1 MARGHASR
9 RARRTVAV
17 TASVGL
23 LATGLGIGTGTGTA
37 SAAPGDKP
45 ARSGQSDVRHIG
57 DDISNG
63 KPLPLSKEGA
73 GGSGSKSDEF
83 KVGTVRKWPALD
95 DKNDVNYTKQFVL
108 RGIGNNVEVWV
119 AKDIAFPA
127 GDCRN
132 QVGGGE
138 GVVVTDAQVA
148 SFVHEFDSNIYP
160 VEKEVFSKPPT
171 RDGKSTSLSNLYA
184 NFYNLPSRSFQ
195 GDGDRIVTLV
205 DNVRD
210 QNFYD
215 PTAADGKT
223 YIAGFHYSLFNEYTN
238 RNVMTLDAWD
248 WTHRTGNGGTDN
260 STDTDYAA
268 CSAAIGRP
276 FGDPRPHTYEGTFA
290 HEYQHLLEYYESP
303 GEANFINEG
312 LSDWAQTLVGYVDPS
327 LDPADPAA
335 DGHLQTWMG
344 FNDDPAFGG
353 PEQSLTRWQ
362 DQGAPE
368 ILSDYGMAYS
378 FMEYLHSHFDT
389 PFMTDLHRENANGF
403 VGLANVMKAHNVSGT
418 PLDLIHDFLASMAV
432 DQQIEGG
439 TKTLVKGDAAKLN
452 TETMSARINWTTP
465 QAYSSPGAPTNGADW
480 IAVPGG
486 DGQYSFDGAEGYPA
500 LPVQWT
506 KAADGRL
513 FSGTANNLDRAIA
526 RKISVP
532 TGNSTVTFDLEYQT
546 EATWDFAFVQVYD
559 PTEKKWVSLSNANA
573 TFNADP
579 QATAAVRANLPGFTG
594 SSGGVTTQSFD
605 LSKYAGQDVFVAVRY
620 VSDGSVNEPGVWLSG
635 MSVGG
640 TAVADATDL
649 SKWTSPTGAVPV
661 PVNSWTV
668 QLVGWDASNVSV
680 VTLPL
685 GAGSTWSGDVSDTL
699 GIAAPQFAGFI
710 VTANDPTLAV
720 SQYADYTLG
729 TSAAATS
736 TTSSSTSQAKPGK
749 KG

>member
-1 MARGHASR
+1 MARGRVSR
-9 RARRTVAV
+9 RVVRAVAG
-17 TASVGL
+17 TATLGL
-23 LATGLGIGTGTGTA
+23 LATGLGIGIGTA

-45 ARSGQSDVRHIG
+45 AKSDIRHVGG
-57 DDISNG
+57 DYNNG

-73 GGSGSKSDEF
+73 GGKGINSDEF

-95 DKNDVNYTKQFVL
+95 DARDVVYTKQYVL
-108 RGIGNNVEVWV
+108 RGIGDNVEVWV

-132 QVGGGE
+132 TVGGGE
-138 GVVVTDAQVA
+138 GIVVTDEQVA
-148 SFVHEFDSNIYP
+148 SFVHEFDTNIYP
-160 VEKEVFSKPPT
+160 VESRAFSVPPT
-171 RDGKSTSLSNLYA
+171 RDGKSTKLSNLYA

-195 GDGDRIVTLV
+195 GDGDRIVTLI

-210 QNFYD
+210 SNYYT

-248 WTHRTGNGGTDN
+248 WTHRTGDGGTDN
-260 STDTDYAA
+260 STDADYAA
-268 CSAAIGRP
+268 CGAYLGRP
-276 FGDPRPHTYEGTFA
+276 FGDPRPLTYEGTFA

-303 GEANFINEG
+303 GEVNFINEG

-335 DGHLQTWMG
+335 DGHMQTWLG
-344 FNDDPAFGG
+344 FADDPAFGG

-368 ILSDYGMAYS
+368 ILADYGMAYA
-378 FMEYLHSHFDT
+378 FMEYLDSHFGDD
-389 PFMTDLHRENANGF
+389 FMTALHRENRNGF
-403 VGLANVMKAHNVSGT
+403 AGLQAVMTQFNVSGT
-418 PLDLIHDFLASMAV
+418 PLDVIHDFLASMAL
-432 DQQIEGG
+432 DQKLEEGR
-439 TKTLVKGDAAKLN
+439 TLVHGDAGRLS
-452 TETMSARINWTTP
+452 TRTMSARINWDTP
-465 QAYSSPGAPTNGADW
+465 QAYDSKGAPTNGADW

-486 DGQYSFDGAEGYPA
+486 DGQYTFDGAEGYPA
-500 LPVQWT
+500 LPMLWT

-513 FSGTANNLDRAIA
+513 YSGTGNNLDRAIA

-532 TGNSTVTFDLEYQT
+532 AGNSTVTFDLEYQT

-559 PTEKKWVSLSNANA
+559 PTEKKWVSLSNAN
-573 TFNADP
+573 TTSNADP

-620 VSDGSVNEPGVWLSG
+620 ISDGSVNEPGVWLSG

-640 TAVADATDL
+640 TPVADATDL
-649 SKWTSPTGAVPV
+649 SAWTSLTGAVPV
-661 PVNSWTV
+661 PVDSWTV
-668 QLVGWDASNVSV
+668 QLVGWNGTQASA
-680 VTLPL
+680 VTLQL
-685 GAGSTWSGDVSDTL
+685 GAGSTWSGDVSDAL
-699 GIAAPQFAGFI
+699 GITPEFAGFI
-710 VTANDPTLAV
+710 VTANDPTLGV

-729 TSAAATS
+729 TSA
-736 TTSSSTSQAKPGK
+736 G
-749 KG
+749 